1 MECYLVDKSILLT
14 HNIADYINLNH
25 LGFGFG
31 LTYIVPLSIA
41 MKVIILQIFY
51 IHLN

>member
-1 MECYLVDKSILLT
+1 MLFGESLINTFET
-14 HNIADYINLNH
+14 HVPKYFKWNH

-41 MKVIILQIFY
+41 MKVIFLQIFY
-51 IHLN
+51 IYF